1 MSWYF
6 KYACNFLIKQELFP
20 PPPHQACVPGYNHT
34 RSKQNWTSNP
44 PLNLIPLN
52 KLFSSGDRHLCSGGK
67 KMFLTIRAHLCLSI
81 LCNPIMYTSLP
92 TPPPIQVT
100 TQLNQNLLS
109 WNASSQQ
116 TSWSTFTPVQLC
128 SCYTVST
135 RMYKVFQL
143 WPL

>member
-100 TQLNQNLLS
+100 RISLAEMLPLS
-109 WNASSQQ
+109 RHPGQPS
-116 TSWSTFTPVQLC
+116 PLC
-128 SCYTVST
+128 NYVLVILCQPECTKYSNYGLSNGS
-135 RMYKVFQL
+135 
-143 WPL
+143 